1 MKRVAGV
8 TAALM
13 LAMQMRVVGYGAV
26 TNNASA
32 WAVPHIQKAEAL
44 GLVQNDLLQDAK
56 AAITRQEFCHMMIQF
71 YEKVTGKTAEPAAE
85 NPFADCADE
94 DVLAAYGLGI
104 VSGIEPN
111 YFYPQRTLTREQMAI
126 MMVRTLEVCGVDML
140 SYAKYNPFTDTKTLN
155 KNAIKHIN
163 KAYGAGLISGY
174 DAKTF
179 APKKALSVQEAVA
192 TFVSSY
198 QFYETTKQSIP
209 SAQKA
214 EQPKQEALKPQ
225 QPKTEEPKAEQPK
238 AEQPKAEQ
246 PKQEEPK
253 SQKQEIPQA
262 TATNEIRLGDKTIV
276 MGQTTEQIKAT
287 FGEPTRI
294 DKNMEGKERYVY
306 ANDWK
311 QYFFVTF
318 ENDMAVELFTPTE
331 NFVCQDAKG
340 GMQLEQLSDN
350 YRLSSIDNFANM
362 ENDDVVVKLPVD
374 HQNVVRGLLVQ
385 TKAYAKT
392 EHFTESLDS
401 ATQAYLQ
408 AEAKD
413 LVQAIRAKEG
423 VPLLV
428 SHEKMDLVATAHSE
442 DMAKNNYFAYNSQN
456 GTTPFQRMQ
465 AERLQFHTATEVIVK
480 HRGEIPQLYT
490 ALLRVP
496 AKQNTVADSHM
507 TQMGVGIGNQGKT
520 VYLTIDLSN

>member
-26 TNNASA
+26 ISNASD

-44 GLVQNDLLQDAK
+44 GLVQHDLLQDAK
-56 AAITRQEFCHMMIQF
+56 ADITRAEFSRMMVQF
-71 YEKVTGKTAEPAAE
+71 YEKATGKTAEPVAE
-85 NPFADCADE
+85 NPFADCTDK

-111 YFYPQRTLTREQMAI
+111 HFYPQRTLTREQMAI

-179 APKKALSVQEAVA
+179 APKKALSVQEAMA

-198 QFYETTKQSIP
+198 QFYETTKQTIP
-209 SAQKA
+209 SVPKA
-214 EQPKQEALKPQ
+214 EE
-225 QPKTEEPKAEQPK
+225 PKTEQTETT
-238 AEQPKAEQ
+238 
-246 PKQEEPK
+246 KQEV
-253 SQKQEIPQA
+253 SQTVA
-262 TATNEIRLGDKTIV
+262 DNTVRLGDKSITL
-276 MGQTTEQIKAT
+276 GQTTAQVKAT

-294 DKNMEGKERYVY
+294 DKTVEGKDRYIY

-318 ENDMAVELFTPTE
+318 EDDMAVELFTPTE
-331 NFVCQDAKG
+331 NFTFQDVKG
-340 GMQLEQLSDN
+340 GMQLEQLSDS
-350 YRLSSIDNFANM
+350 YRLSNIDNFANM
-362 ENDDVVVKLPVD
+362 EHDDVVVKLPVD
-374 HQNVVRGLLVQ
+374 HQKVVRGLLIQ

-392 EHFTESLDS
+392 EHITESLDN

-408 AEAKD
+408 AQAKD
-413 LVQAIRAKEG
+413 LVQAMRAKEG
-423 VPLLV
+423 VSPLE

-442 DMAKNNYFAYNSQN
+442 DMAKNNYFAYNSQD

-490 ALLRVP
+490 ELLRMP
-496 AKQNTVADSHM
+496 AKQNTVVDSHM
-507 TQMGVGIGNQGKT
+507 KQMGIGIGNQGKT
-520 VYLTIDLSN
+520 MYLTIDLSN

>member
-8 TAALM
+8 TAAVM
-13 LAMQMRVVGYGAV
+13 LSMQMSVVGYGAV

-44 GLVQNDLLQDAK
+44 GLMDHDLLQDAK
-56 AAITRQEFCHMMIQF
+56 GAITRQEFCHMLIQF
-71 YEKVTGKTAEPAAE
+71 YEKTTGKTAQPVAE
-85 NPFADCADE
+85 NPFTDCTDQ
-94 DVLAAYGLGI
+94 DVLAAYGLGV

-111 YFYPQRTLTREQMAI
+111 HFYPERTLTREQMTI
-126 MMVRTLEVCGVDML
+126 MLVRTMEVCGVDML
-140 SYAKYNPFTDTKTLN
+140 SYAKYNSFADTKTLN

-192 TFVSSY
+192 TIVGSY
-198 QFYETTKQSIP
+198 QFYETIKQPVIPETKP
-209 SAQKA
+209 
-214 EQPKQEALKPQ
+214 EETKPEETKSKEI
-225 QPKTEEPKAEQPK
+225 KTETVVVPEPTKPEIV
-238 AEQPKAEQ
+238 
-246 PKQEEPK
+246 EP
-253 SQKQEIPQA
+253 QKQDVKQITQN
-262 TATNEIRLGDKTIV
+262 NEIRLGDKTIAL
-276 MGQTTEQIKAT
+276 GQTTEQIKAI

-294 DKNMEGKERYVY
+294 DKTVEGKQRYVY

-318 ENDMAVELFTPTE
+318 ENDVAVELFTTSDD
-331 NFVCQDAKG
+331 FVFQNVKG
-340 GMQLEQLSDN
+340 GVQLEQLPKD
-350 YRLSSIDNFANM
+350 YRLSNIDYFANM
-362 ENDDVVVKLPVD
+362 ENDAVVVKLPLD
-374 HQNVVRGLLVQ
+374 NHKVVHGLFMQ
-385 TKAYAKT
+385 TKEYAKT
-392 EHFTESLDS
+392 EHLNESIDRT
-401 ATQAYLQ
+401 TQAYLQ

-413 LVQAIRAKEG
+413 LVQAMRAKAG
-423 VPLLV
+423 VKSLE

-442 DMAKNNYFAYNSQN
+442 DMAKNNYFDYDSQN

-490 ALLRVP
+490 ELLRVP
-496 AKQNTVADSHM
+496 AKHNTVVDSHM
-507 TQMGVGIGNQGKT
+507 TQMGIGIANMGKT
-520 VYLTIDLSN
+520 IYLTIDLCN